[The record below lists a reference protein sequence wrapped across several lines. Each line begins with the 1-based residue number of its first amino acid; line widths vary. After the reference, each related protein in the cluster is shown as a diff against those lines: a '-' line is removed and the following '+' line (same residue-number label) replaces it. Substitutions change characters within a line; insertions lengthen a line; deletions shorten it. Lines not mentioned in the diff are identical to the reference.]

1 MRVLL
6 VVGVVALLSGFAG
19 EIDPYDFDITVTS
32 SFPTPTATPQC
43 GPPDVGGASTC
54 RIEQRLNTAG
64 RPLTGRAS
72 QRSTGRSGELNALC
86 DMLVDIRALFRYTPP
101 FDVEVTELGGTATQS
116 CSWRVAVGG
125 DELVGTMSGGGTI
138 GLAGPTSGSY
148 SGRLTVAVAGG
159 TGELQGLV
167 GGGTFDHAQEFPL
180 RTRFTLSLLS
190 GSAAAQPSRMTL
202 RLRKG
207 PPRVLIAAPT
217 GTMPATADTGLRVVS
232 VPGSTCSASAT
243 AGGRTVDLGRA
254 RDGNR
259 DGLVVVAKRLRPKLR
274 PGTWRLSVS
283 CSWKAGTTRGTA
295 VGRRTISVR

>member
-1 MRVLL
+1 MRLLL
-6 VVGVVALLSGFAG
+6 VVGVIALLCGFAG
-19 EIDPYDFDITVTS
+19 EIDPYDFDINVTS
-32 SFPTPTATPQC
+32 GFPTPTAAPQC
-43 GPPDVGGASTC
+43 GPPDAGGATLC
-54 RIEQRLNTAG
+54 RIEQRLNAAG

-86 DMLVDIRALFRYTPP
+86 DMVVDVRALFRYTPP

-116 CSWRVAVGG
+116 CSWRVSVGG
-125 DELVGTMSGGGTI
+125 GELVGTMSGGGTI

-148 SGRLTVAVAGG
+148 SGRLTVVVAGG
-159 TGELQGLV
+159 AGEFQGLV
-167 GGGTFDHAQEFPL
+167 GGGTFEHAQEFPL

-190 GSAAAQPSRMTL
+190 GATAAQPSRMSL

-207 PPRVLIAAPT
+207 PPRVLIAAPA
-217 GTMPATADTGLRVVS
+217 GAVRATADTGLRVVS
-232 VPGSTCSASAT
+232 APGSTCSASAT
-243 AGGRTVDLGRA
+243 AGERTVDLGRA

-274 PGTWRLSVS
+274 PGTWRLSVR
-283 CSWKAGTTRGTA
+283 CSWRAGKTGGTV